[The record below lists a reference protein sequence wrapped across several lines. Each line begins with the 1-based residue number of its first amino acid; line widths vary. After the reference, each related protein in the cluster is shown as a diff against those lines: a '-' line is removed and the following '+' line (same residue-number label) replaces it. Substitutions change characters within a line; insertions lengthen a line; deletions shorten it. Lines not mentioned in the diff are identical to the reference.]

1 MCFCL
6 LHCAFPRRPR
16 VRLFDRPPLEEGSIL
31 LATACVWRVAP
42 PKMAALAA
50 RELESGS
57 QESGQNSIVLNEM
70 PAVEVFGVVFGHGQ
84 SCADYPFTSPFY
96 ESTAYS
102 HFRKQHFIDLML
114 PSTMAEAHAVDSL
127 ELAHRS
133 LVLWDARYIEG

>member
-1 MCFCL
+1 
-6 LHCAFPRRPR
+6 
-16 VRLFDRPPLEEGSIL
+16 
-31 LATACVWRVAP
+31 
-42 PKMAALAA
+42 MAALAA

-84 SCADYPFTSPFY
+84 AGADYPFTSSFY

-133 LVLWDARYIEG
+133 LVLWDARYMGG